1 MAVATTKKKTSSK
14 PKAQSPISPNQKLG
28 NLQSPDLQSP
38 NLQSLRKKAKSIHEQ
53 LLKIYGTP
61 RWTKLD
67 GVSELVGTILSQNT
81 NDGNRD
87 LAYARL
93 RARFAKWEDVRDV
106 KAELVIEAIK
116 PAGLANQK
124 GPRIQKALRR
134 ITEERG
140 SLNIDFLSKLPVQ
153 EAKAWLLSIDGVGP
167 KTTAIVLL
175 FCYGMPAFPVDTHV
189 HRVTGRL
196 GLRDE
201 KLSADATHDLMEQ
214 ITPKGAE
221 GPYHLNL
228 IRHGRE
234 ICHARNPECGRCPLQ
249 RSCDYFQA
257 LT

>member
-1 MAVATTKKKTSSK
+1 LVINMTSATIKNKTRDKTS
-14 PKAQSPISPNQKLG
+14 AQSLISN
-28 NLQSPDLQSP
+28 LQSP
-38 NLQSLRKKAKSIHEQ
+38 NLQSLRRKAKSIHEQ

-61 RWTKLD
+61 KWTKLD

-106 KAELVIEAIK
+106 KAELVIDAIK

-124 GPRIQKALRR
+124 GPRIQKALKR

-221 GPYHLNL
+221 GPFHLNL

-257 LT
+257 LVK